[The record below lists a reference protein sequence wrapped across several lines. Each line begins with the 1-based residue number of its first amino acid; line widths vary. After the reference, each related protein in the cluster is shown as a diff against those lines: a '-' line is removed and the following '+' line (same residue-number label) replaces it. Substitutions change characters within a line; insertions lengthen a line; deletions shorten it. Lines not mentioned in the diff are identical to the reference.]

1 MGFQLRQ
8 TDGSTF
14 SSSSWIEPD
23 GSLTSYGNMEFIA
36 RPLNLH
42 TVGEKNFQL
51 IGVCYS
57 RIKILM

>member
-36 RPLNLH
+36 RPLIYILL
-42 TVGEKNFQL
+42 EKKTSNSLAFVTR
-51 IGVCYS
+51 G
-57 RIKILM
+57 